1 MLDSSCVRYRLWLYV
16 MFSIVIWGVTFASTR
31 VLLLDFSALEILA
44 LRFTIAWLVLVGIG
58 LVEGSARRRF
68 SFRDELLFAA
78 MGLTGVTAYQFLENC
93 AIYYTNASNVAIMVS
108 FGPIVTAVMSRVLA
122 NDKTLSVRLVIG
134 SFVAICGV
142 AMVSMNGLGEFHL
155 RPLGDIMA
163 LAAMVSWGLYSVMVG
178 KVNDKG
184 YSPTTVIRKSF
195 FWALV
200 MMLPFVLW
208 GMTED
213 GFYAL
218 DGSFSVTI
226 DAEVNAERFGRTLNW
241 VNLGFLGV
249 LASAACFVLWNHAC
263 KFLGVVHTTIGLY
276 LTPVVGV
283 LFAVI
288 FLGETLTAA
297 SIVGGPVIIAGVV
310 LANTELFRW
319 LK

>member
-1 MLDSSCVRYRLWLYV
+1 MLGRTIQVRSYAIAA
-16 MFSIVIWGVTFASTR
+16 FVILVWGVTFASTR
-31 VLLLDFSALEILA
+31 SLLLDFSALEILV
-44 LRFTIAWLVLVGIG
+44 LRFAVAWLVLVGIG
-58 LVEGSARRRF
+58 LFDRSAKRRF

-108 FGPIVTAVMSRVLA
+108 FGPIVTAAMARMLTS
-122 NDKTLSVRLVIG
+122 DKTLSVRLVVG
-134 SFVAICGV
+134 SLIAVCGV

-155 RPLGDIMA
+155 RPLGDAMA

-208 GMTED
+208 GMTEE
-213 GFYAL
+213 GVYAL
-218 DGSFSVTI
+218 DGSFGVTI
-226 DAEVNAERFGRTLNW
+226 DAEVNAERSGRALNW

-263 KFLGVVHTTIGLY
+263 KTLGVVCTTIGLY

-283 LFAVI
+283 VFAVI
-288 FLGETLTAA
+288 FLGESLTTA
-297 SIVGGPVIIAGVV
+297 SIVGGLVIVAGVV
-310 LANTELFRW
+310 LANTEMFRR

>member
-1 MLDSSCVRYRLWLYV
+1 MCVAWILCHLC
-16 MFSIVIWGVTFASTR
+16 IIIWGVTFASTR
-31 VLLLDFSALEILA
+31 LLLLDFSSLEILV
-44 LRFTIAWLVLVGIG
+44 LRFAVAWLVLVGIG
-58 LVEGSARRRF
+58 LFDRSAKRRF
-68 SFRDELLFAA
+68 SFRDELLFAT

-108 FGPIVTAVMSRVLA
+108 FGPIVTAAMARVLTS
-122 NDKTLSVRLVIG
+122 DKTLSVRLVIG
-134 SFVAICGV
+134 SLIAVCGV

-155 RPLGDIMA
+155 RPLGDAMA

-178 KVNDKG
+178 KVNEKG

-208 GMTED
+208 GMTEE

-226 DAEVNAERFGRTLNW
+226 DAEVNAERFARALNW
-241 VNLGFLGV
+241 VNLGFMGV

-263 KFLGVVHTTIGLY
+263 KTLGVVRTTIGLY

-288 FLGETLTAA
+288 FPGERLTAT
-297 SIVGGPVIIAGVV
+297 SIVGGLVIVAGVV
-310 LANTELFRW
+310 LANTELFRR

>member
-1 MLDSSCVRYRLWLYV
+1 MQGGTIQVRSYTIAA
-16 MFSIVIWGVTFASTR
+16 FVILVWGVTFASTR
-31 VLLLDFSALEILA
+31 SLLLDFSSLEILV
-44 LRFTIAWLVLVGIG
+44 LRFAVAWLVLVGIG
-58 LVEGSARRRF
+58 LFDRSAKRRF

-108 FGPIVTAVMSRVLA
+108 FGPIVTAAMARVLTS
-122 NDKTLSVRLVIG
+122 DKTLSVRLVTG
-134 SFVAICGV
+134 SLIAVCGV

-163 LAAMVSWGLYSVMVG
+163 LSAMVSWGLYSVMVG
-178 KVNDKG
+178 KVNEKG

-208 GMTED
+208 GMTEE
-213 GFYAL
+213 GFYTL

-226 DAEVNAERFGRTLNW
+226 DAEVNAERFGRALNW

-263 KFLGVVHTTIGLY
+263 KTLGVVRTTIGLY

-288 FLGETLTAA
+288 FLGERLTTA
-297 SIVGGPVIIAGVV
+297 SIVGGLVIITGVV
-310 LANTELFRW
+310 LANTELFRRS
-319 LK
+319 K

>member
-1 MLDSSCVRYRLWLYV
+1 MLGGTIQVRSYAIAA
-16 MFSIVIWGVTFASTR
+16 FVILVWGVTFGSTR
-31 VLLLDFSALEILA
+31 SLLLDFSALEILV
-44 LRFTIAWLVLVGIG
+44 LRFAVAWLVLVGIG
-58 LVEGSARRRF
+58 LFDRSAKRRF
-68 SFRDELLFAA
+68 SFRDELLFAT
-78 MGLTGVTAYQFLENC
+78 MGLTGVTAYQFLENS

-108 FGPIVTAVMSRVLA
+108 FGPIVTAAMARVLTS
-122 NDKTLSVRLVIG
+122 DKTLSVRLVVG
-134 SFVAICGV
+134 SLIAVCGV

-155 RPLGDIMA
+155 RPLGDAMA

-208 GMTED
+208 GMTEE

-226 DAEVNAERFGRTLNW
+226 DAEVNAERFGRALNW

-263 KFLGVVHTTIGLY
+263 KTLGVVRTTIGLY

-283 LFAVI
+283 VFAVI
-288 FLGETLTAA
+288 FLGERLTTA
-297 SIVGGPVIIAGVV
+297 SIVGGLVIVAGVV
-310 LANTELFRW
+310 LANTELFRR

>member
-1 MLDSSCVRYRLWLYV
+1 MLGGTIQVRSYAIAA
-16 MFSIVIWGVTFASTR
+16 FVILVWGVTFGSTR
-31 VLLLDFSALEILA
+31 SLLLDFSALEILV
-44 LRFTIAWLVLVGIG
+44 LRFAVAWLVLVGIG
-58 LVEGSARRRF
+58 LFDRSAKRRF

-108 FGPIVTAVMSRVLA
+108 FGPIVTAAMARVLTS
-122 NDKTLSVRLVIG
+122 DKTLSVRLVVG
-134 SFVAICGV
+134 SLIAVCGV
-142 AMVSMNGLGEFHL
+142 AMVSMNGMGEFHL

-163 LAAMVSWGLYSVMVG
+163 LAAMVSWGLYSVMVD
-178 KVNDKG
+178 KVNEKG

-208 GMTED
+208 GMTEE

-241 VNLGFLGV
+241 LNLGFLGV

-263 KFLGVVHTTIGLY
+263 KTLGVVRTTIGLY

-288 FLGETLTAA
+288 FLGERLTTA
-297 SIVGGPVIIAGVV
+297 SIVGGLVIVAGVV
-310 LANTELFRW
+310 LANTELFRR

>member
-1 MLDSSCVRYRLWLYV
+1 MLGGTIQVRSYAIAA
-16 MFSIVIWGVTFASTR
+16 FVILVWGVTFGSTR
-31 VLLLDFSALEILA
+31 SLLLDFSALEILV
-44 LRFTIAWLVLVGIG
+44 LRFAVAWLVLVGIG
-58 LVEGSARRRF
+58 LFDRSAKRRF

-108 FGPIVTAVMSRVLA
+108 FGPIVTAAMARVLTS
-122 NDKTLSVRLVIG
+122 DKTLSVRLVIG
-134 SFVAICGV
+134 SLIAVCGV

-163 LAAMVSWGLYSVMVG
+163 LAALVSWGLYSVMVG

-208 GMTED
+208 GMTEE

-226 DAEVNAERFGRTLNW
+226 DAEVNAERFGRALNW

-263 KFLGVVHTTIGLY
+263 KTLGVVRTTIGLY

-283 LFAVI
+283 VFAVI
-288 FLGETLTAA
+288 FLGESLTTA
-297 SIVGGPVIIAGVV
+297 SIVGGLVIVAGVV
-310 LANTELFRW
+310 LANTELFRR